1 MSKVNPYSVLIID
14 DDKFLSQYMAEKFKT
29 TASKITIC
37 NDSTKGLSTVIRLK
51 PQLIIID
58 VQMQPINGFDLGL
71 EIKKTKELED
81 IPIVFISAST
91 NKEYPVIAFTLG
103 AAAFLTKPLDMD
115 VLLQEAE
122 LLMDM
127 CQFKRLAKKVY
138 QHAD

>member
-1 MSKVNPYSVLIID
+1 MNKSNSYSVLIID
-14 DDKFLSQYMAEKFKT
+14 DDEFLSSYMAEKFKT
-29 TASKITIC
+29 TTSKITIC
-37 NDSTKGLSTVIRLK
+37 NDSSKALQTVIKLK

-71 EIKKTKELED
+71 EIKKIPELED
-81 IPIVFISAST
+81 IPIVFISASN
-91 NKEYPVIAFTLG
+91 NKDYPVIAFTLG

-115 VLLQEAE
+115 ILLQEAE